1 MILGL
6 PWSSWL
12 LLLVAVG
19 LGFGISL
26 AFFLAHRGEDAE
38 DPGAG
43 AGPGPGPGPG
53 SSRPTGPD
61 HGNPSDGSNEP
72 GASSIL
78 DSPPGR
84 G

>member
-26 AFFLAHRGEDAE
+26 AFYLAHRGEDVG
-38 DPGAG
+38 DPGAR
-43 AGPGPGPGPG
+43 PGPGPG
-53 SSRPTGPD
+53 SSRPTNPD
-61 HGNPSDGSNEP
+61 YGSPSDGSTER
-72 GASSIL
+72 GAPPIL
-78 DSPPGR
+78 DPPPGR
-84 G
+84 D